1 MDNES
6 TTLYQLALDNIPK
19 IEKEFNIVMD
29 KEMFESEKLPQYFNI
44 HIDNINDV
52 YDGYFGV
59 IYNFE
64 VFEGSAQILCKYLP
78 ISEEIVVICWNDI
91 LENHLLNN
99 QLKKH

>member
-1 MDNES
+1 MNSES
-6 TTLYQLALDNIPK
+6 TILYQLALDSIPK

-29 KEMFESEKLPQYFNI
+29 KKMFESEKLPQYFNI
-44 HIDNINDV
+44 HIDNVNDA

-78 ISEEIVVICWNDI
+78 ISEEIVVIDWNDI
-91 LENHLLNN
+91 LESHLSNN
-99 QLKKH
+99 RLKSF